1 MKKQKFNEYAANDSK
16 VSGSKKIIRFSQMLN
31 NSQAKAQPMTK
42 SMVNWMKYQQDPY
55 QRNKNFLLDSNSKIS
70 LETKFFGDSFGTV
83 NLNGKADD
91 SVGNFNDS
99 CILKQREPSIDVA
112 KKESSSCLKRPE
124 KKFGFR
130 PSMGRSPVSTALALL
145 KNQIQTSKTGKG
157 RRMGEKS
164 KSRRPRNMSVTL
176 DNMED
181 SPDQSI
187 IIKGKQRGKRGKR
200 KRPRRKTD
208 EVRKTFDIE
217 MKKRN
222 YRRLKNNI
230 MKQKIQK
237 MMVQSNLSNLKNELD
252 LISNLSTSK
261 NKEIEHFEDTEKL
274 RRVQTQADQ
283 SKRKTRK
290 VNRKHYK
297 RQRQSPLQKIESQN
311 TRSNAVRQVN
321 QNFTVDNRAKKDELM
336 KNRIQKVVSG
346 GTQPGPQLVHTVRII
361 NRSMSRKKLN
371 ASSTNRNHLKAKQPT
386 TGSEALIQ
394 RRLKR
399 YPIIANP
406 PISKGRKVPKKISEY
421 GELMKAATMEIK
433 RDFGE
438 YPMVLGQSGMRGS
451 KVNLTGDSKLRK
463 GCSEYTSKFSLLKA
477 ERQSAKA
484 NQVTKKQFPKSGN
497 RGVLSMRN
505 LLKKNDRK
513 IKKMSFVTGKNE
525 ERSQNGDGR
534 GYGQSSSMKQRFE
547 SGKGGNGRRGA
558 NIVLERNA
566 LRKFKSRTRG
576 EYPDRT
582 GQISSEYG
590 HYFA

>member
-1 MKKQKFNEYAANDSK
+1 
-16 VSGSKKIIRFSQMLN
+16 
-31 NSQAKAQPMTK
+31 MTK

-83 NLNGKADD
+83 NLNGKAED

-99 CILKQREPSIDVA
+99 GILKQRETSMDNTI
-112 KKESSSCLKRPE
+112 KESTSCVKRPQ

-145 KNQIQTSKTGKG
+145 KNQISTSKTEK
-157 RRMGEKS
+157 RRQMEEKS
-164 KSRRPRNMSVTL
+164 KPRRPRNMSMTL
-176 DNMED
+176 DNTED
-181 SPDQSI
+181 SPDQNIVMKSKQ
-187 IIKGKQRGKRGKR
+187 KGGKRKR

-208 EVRKTFDIE
+208 QVRNTFDID

-237 MMVQSNLSNLKNELD
+237 LMVQTNLSNLKNELD

-261 NKEIEHFEDTEKL
+261 NKEIEHFEKKGKL

-283 SKRKTRK
+283 NLRRTRK
-290 VNRKHYK
+290 VNPRHHKK
-297 RQRQSPLQKIESQN
+297 QRQSPLQNLESQN
-311 TRSNAVRQVN
+311 TWSNPVRNLN
-321 QNFTVDNRAKKDELM
+321 QNFTVDNQVQSGGMM
-336 KNRIQKVVSG
+336 KNNLQQVVSG
-346 GTQPGPQLVHTVRII
+346 DTQPGPQLVHTVRII
-361 NRSMSRKKLN
+361 NRSISRKKLN
-371 ASSTNRNHLKAKQPT
+371 PSGPNRNRSKHKKQNT
-386 TGSEALIQ
+386 KSGSSIQ

-399 YPIIANP
+399 YQVLANQP
-406 PISKGRKVPKKISEY
+406 VPKGRKVPKKISEY

-438 YPMVLGQSGMRGS
+438 YPMVLGQSGTRGAQA
-451 KVNLTGDSKLRK
+451 NLTGDSQLRK

-484 NQVTKKQFPKSGN
+484 NQVTKRQFPKSGN

-505 LLKKNDRK
+505 LMNKHDRK
-513 IKKMSFVTGKNE
+513 IKKMSFVTGKTE
-525 ERSQNGDGR
+525 DR
-534 GYGQSSSMKQRFE
+534 SMKQRFE
-547 SGKGGNGRRGA
+547 SGNGGNGRKGG
-558 NIVLERNA
+558 NIVLQRNA
-566 LRKFKSRTRG
+566 MGKFNSKTRG
-576 EYPDRT
+576 EYQNRT